1 MSKFTLQRVLVGL
14 NWANEAL
21 LVAERG
27 RTRAFVD
34 LLLER
39 QGSNQGLRLS
49 DSTPTTL
56 DQLVEIVNRQRAS
69 VLYYSLAA
77 GYLYSWLIVPG
88 KGESYFFLFMFSLLQ
103 RSRPTVF
110 FGIGMNFLPS
120 FNRISQK
127 TLSQR
132 FCKKQIKKNIS
143 DHEKL

>member
-14 NWANEAL
+14 NRANEAL

-88 KGESYFFLFMFSLLQ
+88 KGESYFFLFMFSL
-103 RSRPTVF
+103 F
-110 FGIGMNFLPS
+110 
-120 FNRISQK
+120 
-127 TLSQR
+127 
-132 FCKKQIKKNIS
+132 
-143 DHEKL
+143 